1 MFKSALKFALVA
13 FAVLLANGG
22 LGAPLNNDFTKANKS
37 TDNIKEKRQFHRQ
50 DERYESGDKEFEAS
64 KYLPPPDR
72 HDLKDKEY
80 GGTPSAVASQME
92 SKRYQSDKTYTPPE
106 LQILDRTF
114 YDKDKKADI
123 DDKNLNKDYAG
134 SIDFD
139 KRHPN
144 DAYMKEFLSHM
155 QEKSMQ
161 EINKYVFRSSHSSDP
176 GVNTISAGSQLH
188 SDKADSSEIA
198 DFLFGTK
205 RISRSPINF
214 RKNKQVGTIADKS
227 LASAPAGSEEPS
239 VSQSAPA
246 RLSPNTRILPPI
258 VNGTQNSSTANRP
271 QERKVKVAEKE
282 VDMGKTNLFA
292 PRAQGMSTG
301 KYKIKVE
308 VSDPQ

>member
-1 MFKSALKFALVA
+1 MFKGALKLAFFA
-13 FAVLLANGG
+13 FATTLASATF
-22 LGAPLNNDFTKANKS
+22 GAPLNNDFTKANKS
-37 TDNIKEKRQFHRQ
+37 TDNMREKPQFHRQ
-50 DERYESGDKEFEAS
+50 GEKYDGSDKEFEAS
-64 KYLPPPDR
+64 RYTPPSDR
-72 HDLKDKEY
+72 HDLKDKQY
-80 GGTPSAVASQME
+80 SGSPSALASQME
-92 SKRYQSDKTYTPPE
+92 EKRYRSDKTYTPPE
-106 LQILDRTF
+106 LQILDQSF

-123 DDKNLNKDYAG
+123 ENRTLNKDYSG

-176 GVNTISAGSQLH
+176 GVKTLGAGSQLH
-188 SDKADSSEIA
+188 SDKADTSEIA

-214 RKNKQVGTIADKS
+214 RKNKNVGTIADKS
-227 LASAPAGSEEPS
+227 AVNTPSNSDEPS
-239 VSQSAPA
+239 VRQNAPA
-246 RLSPNTRILPPI
+246 RFAPNTRILPPV
-258 VNGTQNSSTANRP
+258 VNGQKNSSAANRP

-282 VDMGKTNLFA
+282 VDMGSTNLFA
-292 PRAQGMSTG
+292 PRAQGMATG

-308 VSDPQ
+308 VSNPQ